1 MASNRDNNENPSQE
15 QDGKRIDSDEKVDTV
30 WRFYENELPEVNEIV
45 MCRIDSVGEH
55 SAQVK
60 LLEYG
65 QQDASL
71 PFTEL
76 SNRRLR
82 QVPSS
87 ILKLGKN
94 EVLSVLRVD
103 TDKGYIDLTRK
114 NITPEEV
121 EACHQKYNKS
131 KTVHSIMCR
140 LAEMQ
145 HINLPTLYE
154 TIIWPMYK
162 QDKDPLE
169 IFKSAISDVTMLKEL
184 PNLSDVQ
191 RDFLHKEIKH
201 RLTPQDLKISSTIE
215 LTCFTPEGIDAI
227 IPALKAGREV
237 STEQNKIEIHV
248 LSSPLYTIHV
258 MTKDKDTGI
267 KALHSAIERIQ
278 NEITKRKGSLTVKVA
293 PEVVLQ

>member
-1 MASNRDNNENPSQE
+1 MASDNNDSNIP
-15 QDGKRIDSDEKVDTV
+15 DGKKPEHEEKVDTV

-45 MCRIDSVGEH
+45 MCRIDGIGEH

-65 QQDASL
+65 QQEASL

-131 KTVHSIMCR
+131 KTVHSILCR
-140 LAEMQ
+140 LAETQ
-145 HINLPTLYE
+145 HMNVSSLYE
-154 TIIWPMYK
+154 SIIWPLYK
-162 QDKDPLE
+162 QEKDPLE
-169 IFKSAISDVTMLKEL
+169 VFSSAISDSALLKDIPALNDE
-184 PNLSDVQ
+184 Q

-227 IPALKAGREV
+227 IPALKAGRDGD
-237 STEQNKIEIHV
+237 EQNNNNTKIQINV

-258 MTKDKDTGI
+258 MTKDKDNGI
-267 KALHSAIERIQ
+267 KAINSAIERIQ
-278 NEITKRKGSLTVKVA
+278 AEITKRKGTIVVKVA
-293 PEVVLQ
+293 PEVVMQ

>member
-1 MASNRDNNENPSQE
+1 MADTDSPKM
-15 QDGKRIDSDEKVDTV
+15 DGKKPVEPEERVDTI

-65 QQDASL
+65 QQEASL

-103 TDKGYIDLTRK
+103 TGKGYIDLTRK

-121 EACHQKYNKS
+121 EACHQKYNKA
-131 KTVHSIMCR
+131 KTVHSIMVR

-145 HINLPTLYE
+145 HLNLPALYE

-162 QDKDPLE
+162 QEKDPLE
-169 IFKSAISDVTMLKEL
+169 VFKAAIGDAAVLKDI
-184 PNLSDVQ
+184 PNLTDEQ
-191 RDFLHKEIKH
+191 RDFLHKEIRH
-201 RLTPQDLKISSTIE
+201 RLTPQDLKISATIE

-227 IPALKAGREV
+227 IPALKAGRDV
-237 STEQNKIEIHV
+237 STEQNKIQIHV
-248 LSSPLYTIHV
+248 LSSPLYTVHV
-258 MTKDKDTGI
+258 MTKDKDQGI
-267 KALHSAIERIQ
+267 KAIQTAIDRIQ
-278 NEITKRKGSLTVKVA
+278 AEITKRKGSLAIKVA

>member
-1 MASNRDNNENPSQE
+1 MADITENGGPA
-15 QDGKRIDSDEKVDTV
+15 DGTKGAAEPEEKVDTI
-30 WRFYENELPEVNEIV
+30 WRFYENELPEINEIV
-45 MCRIDSVGEH
+45 MCRIEAVGEH
-55 SAQVK
+55 SAKVQ

-65 QQDASL
+65 QREASL

-121 EACHQKYNKS
+121 EASHQKYNKS
-131 KTVHSIMCR
+131 KTVHSILCR
-140 LAEMQ
+140 LAEVQ
-145 HINLPTLYE
+145 HLQLPQLYE
-154 TIIWPMYK
+154 TIIWPMYR
-162 QDKDPLE
+162 QEKDPLE
-169 IFKSAISDVTMLKEL
+169 FFKSAISDSSVMKDL
-184 PNLSDVQ
+184 NLTAEQ
-191 RDFLHKEIKH
+191 KDFLHKEIKH
-201 RLTPQDLKISSTIE
+201 RLTPQDLKISATIE

-237 STEQNKIEIHV
+237 STDQNTIQIHV
-248 LSSPLYTIHV
+248 LSSPLYTVHV
-258 MTKDKDTGI
+258 MTKDKDQGV
-267 KALHSAIERIQ
+267 KAVHAAIERIQ
-278 NEITKRKGSLTVKVA
+278 NEITKRKGVLVVKVA
-293 PEVVLQ
+293 PEIVLQ